1 MLKKITQKFIPE
13 SKGCTGET
21 ANSHLEVSWI
31 FADTLEHAKI
41 YNPSEL
47 NPETLS
53 THFVIKATRRL
64 KIWYTLE
71 VCDEKPGKTCSLEG
85 IFGCIK

>member
-13 SKGCTGET
+13 SKGGTGKT
-21 ANSHLEVSWI
+21 ANSHLEVSWN
-31 FADTLEHAKI
+31 FTDTLEHAKI

-53 THFVIKATRRL
+53 TLRHKS
-64 KIWYTLE
+64 Y
-71 VCDEKPGKTCSLEG
+71 KTPKNLVYAGSL
-85 IFGCIK
+85 